1 MSAGEIYGF
10 WDLLFPIYLMFVI
23 GVIIFAITIDRRST
37 MYSLSL
43 VGIYVISS
51 LFVGYLMFFIKPQ
64 IDG

>member
-1 MSAGEIYGF
+1 MTAGEIYGF

-23 GVIIFAITIDRRST
+23 GICIFAISIDRGST

-43 VGIYVISS
+43 MGIYIISS
-51 LFVGYLMFFIKPQ
+51 LFAGYVMFFVKPQ

>member
-1 MSAGEIYGF
+1 MTAGEIYGF

-23 GVIIFAITIDRRST
+23 GVSIFAISIDRGST

-43 VGIYVISS
+43 MGVYVISG
-51 LFVGYLMFFIKPQ
+51 LFVGYLMFFVKPQ

>member
-23 GVIIFAITIDRRST
+23 GVIIFAISIDRSST
-37 MYSLSL
+37 TYSLSL
-43 VGIYVISS
+43 MGVYVISS
-51 LFVGYLMFFIKPQ
+51 LFVVYLMFFVKPQ

>member
-51 LFVGYLMFFIKPQ
+51 LFVGYLMFFVKPQ

>member
-23 GVIIFAITIDRRST
+23 GVIIFAISIDRRST

-43 VGIYVISS
+43 MGVYIISS
-51 LFVGYLMFFIKPQ
+51 LFVGYLMFFVKPQ